1 VLHTS
6 NRVEQTTRHRNTKT
20 KMIKI
25 IHVVQYN
32 YTYRV
37 LNKHTHPTYQR
48 GKCKNGKSEIV
59 RTSPARCVNNTHNNN
74 IT

>member
-1 VLHTS
+1 MH
-6 NRVEQTTRHRNTKT
+6 
-20 KMIKI
+20 M
-25 IHVVQYN
+25 VQYN

-37 LNKHTHPTYQR
+37 LNKHTHSHTATHYPR

-59 RTSPARCVNNTHNNN
+59 RTSPPARYCVNNTNNNN